1 MFRTE
6 KDNVSIKHEI
16 EEIKVVSDEVTR
28 AKVKDVFVFRSF
40 FLGLFL
46 VVAFLRVNVFR
57 KLKRDVTLFSPGMWV
72 SSLSFSRHFPPGTF
86 HF

>member
-46 VVAFLRVNVFR
+46 VVVYLRVNVFPEAE
-57 KLKRDVTLFSPGMWV
+57 RDLILFLP
-72 SSLSFSRHFPPGTF
+72 
-86 HF
+86 

>member
-16 EEIKVVSDEVTR
+16 EEIKIVSDEVTR

-46 VVAFLRVNVFR
+46 VVVYLRVNVFPEAE
-57 KLKRDVTLFSPGMWV
+57 RDLILFLP
-72 SSLSFSRHFPPGTF
+72 
-86 HF
+86 

>member
-46 VVAFLRVNVFR
+46 VVAFLRVNVFPEAE
-57 KLKRDVTLFSPGMWV
+57 RDLTLFSPGKWV
-72 SSLSFSRHFPPGTF
+72 SNLSFPHGTF